1 MATTS
6 PGQSLLHWFLS
17 IRPWNVLA
25 MGVMVLVAM
34 RWLGVPL
41 HVLADR
47 AMWGWLAVPML
58 VGAAGNLINDFFDVK
73 EDRINKPKR
82 ARIGRTLKRRVVIVT
97 HWGLSV
103 AALCWSGALASHL
116 GSSWPIVFTAALSVV
131 LYIYSPMLKGRGI
144 AGNLAVSVCVAA
156 LLVWAR
162 MATGRPLDLGGS
174 MDQTWLLAT
183 VTLWGLNVTR
193 EWVKDLQDLAGDRA
207 AGHRTWASQLTP
219 RQNQGGLA
227 VNVVVWSA
235 LGGTC
240 AWLEGAHVA
249 WLATWAV
256 LLVVGTVRV
265 WQQNVVFVSAWLK
278 VAMAVLFA
286 QMW

>member
-34 RWLGVPL
+34 RWLGVP
-41 HVLADR
+41 VQALADR

-144 AGNLAVSVCVAA
+144 VGNLAVSVCVAA
-156 LLVWAR
+156 LLVWSR
-162 MATGRPLDLGGS
+162 MATGRPLDLTGNA
-174 MDQTWLLAT
+174 DQIWLLAT

-193 EWVKDLQDLAGDRA
+193 EWVKDVQDLRGDA
-207 AGHRTWASQLTP
+207 EAKHRTMALRLTP
-219 RQNQGGLA
+219 SQNHKGIAICCVLCSGLGFWFSSILHNLSWPMCLWA
-227 VNVVVWSA
+227 GAS
-235 LGGTC
+235 LGC
-240 AWLEGAHVA
+240 L
-249 WLATWAV
+249 LAAFRFKVTS
-256 LLVVGTVRV
+256 L
-265 WQQNVVFVSAWLK
+265 SAWLK
-278 VAMAVLFA
+278 VLMGLLFVL
-286 QMW
+286 MV

>member
-1 MATTS
+1 MERARHGRHG
-6 PGQSLLHWFLS
+6 PG
-17 IRPWNVLA
+17 RDALA
-25 MGVMVLVAM
+25 GGPRVQA
-34 RWLGVPL
+34 
-41 HVLADR
+41 LADR

-162 MATGRPLDLGGS
+162 MATGRPLNLAGS
-174 MDQTWLLAT
+174 ADQMWLLAT

-193 EWVKDLQDLAGDRA
+193 EWVKDLQDLEGDRA

-235 LGGTC
+235 LAARGPGSRGRARRLARDLGRPLGGRHRGVPGSRTSSSFRRGSRSPWPC
-240 AWLEGAHVA
+240 SSPRCGEARARRGSGLR
-249 WLATWAV
+249 AV
-256 LLVVGTVRV
+256 TIP
-265 WQQNVVFVSAWLK
+265 
-278 VAMAVLFA
+278 
-286 QMW
+286 

>member
-25 MGVMVLVAM
+25 MGAMVLVAM
-34 RWLGVPL
+34 RWLGVP
-41 HVLADR
+41 VQALADH

-103 AALCWSGALASHL
+103 AALCWSGALASRL

-144 AGNLAVSVCVAA
+144 VGNLAVSVCVAA

-162 MATGRPLDLGGS
+162 MATGRPLDLTGNA
-174 MDQTWLLAT
+174 DQIWLLAT

-193 EWVKDLQDLAGDRA
+193 EWVKDVQDLRGDA
-207 AGHRTWASQLTP
+207 EAKHRTMALRLTP
-219 RQNQGGLA
+219 SQNHKGIAICCVICSGLGFWFSSILHNLSWPMCLWA
-227 VNVVVWSA
+227 GAS
-235 LGGTC
+235 LGC
-240 AWLEGAHVA
+240 L
-249 WLATWAV
+249 LAAFCFKV
-256 LLVVGTVRV
+256 KSL
-265 WQQNVVFVSAWLK
+265 SAWLK
-278 VAMAVLFA
+278 VLMGLLFVL
-286 QMW
+286 MV

>member
-34 RWLGVPL
+34 RWLGVP
-41 HVLADR
+41 VQALAGR

-58 VGAAGNLINDFFDVK
+58 VGAAGNLINDFFDIK

-103 AALCWSGALASHL
+103 AALCWSGALASNL

-144 AGNLAVSVCVAA
+144 VGNLAVSMCVAA

-162 MATGRPLDLGGS
+162 MATGRPLDLTGNA
-174 MDQTWLLAT
+174 DQMWLLAA

-193 EWVKDLQDLAGDRA
+193 EWVKDVQDLRGDA
-207 AGHRTWASQLTP
+207 EAKHRTMALRLTP
-219 RQNQGGLA
+219 DQNHKGIAICCVLCSGLGFWFSSILHNLSWPMCLWA
-227 VNVVVWSA
+227 GAS
-235 LGGTC
+235 LGC
-240 AWLEGAHVA
+240 L
-249 WLATWAV
+249 LAAFRFKVTS
-256 LLVVGTVRV
+256 L
-265 WQQNVVFVSAWLK
+265 SAWLK
-278 VAMAVLFA
+278 VLMGLLFA
-286 QMW
+286 LMV

>member
-1 MATTS
+1 MAS
-6 PGQSLLHWFLS
+6 
-17 IRPWNVLA
+17 N
-25 MGVMVLVAM
+25 
-34 RWLGVPL
+34 
-41 HVLADR
+41 
-47 AMWGWLAVPML
+47 
-58 VGAAGNLINDFFDVK
+58 
-73 EDRINKPKR
+73 
-82 ARIGRTLKRRVVIVT
+82 
-97 HWGLSV
+97 
-103 AALCWSGALASHL
+103 L

-162 MATGRPLDLGGS
+162 MATGRPLDLAGS
-174 MDQTWLLAT
+174 ADQMWLLAT

-193 EWVKDLQDLAGDRA
+193 EWVKDLQDLEGDLA

-227 VNVVVWSA
+227 FNVVVWSA

-240 AWLEGAHVA
+240 VWLEGAHVA

-256 LLVVGTVRV
+256 LLVVGAVRA

>member
-25 MGVMVLVAM
+25 MGIMVMVAM
-34 RWLGVPL
+34 RWLGVPV
-41 HVLADR
+41 HALADR

-103 AALCWSGALASHL
+103 AALCWSSALASNL
-116 GSSWPIVFTAALSVV
+116 GSSWPIVFTAALSIV

-162 MATGRPLDLGGS
+162 MATGRPLDLTGNA
-174 MDQTWLLAT
+174 DQIWLLAT

-193 EWVKDLQDLAGDRA
+193 EWVKDVQDLRGDA
-207 AGHRTWASQLTP
+207 EAKHRTMALRLTP
-219 RQNQGGLA
+219 GQNHKGIAICCVLCSGLGFWFSSILHNLSWPMCLWA
-227 VNVVVWSA
+227 GAS
-235 LGGTC
+235 LGC
-240 AWLEGAHVA
+240 L
-249 WLATWAV
+249 LAAFRFKVTS
-256 LLVVGTVRV
+256 L
-265 WQQNVVFVSAWLK
+265 SAWLK
-278 VAMAVLFA
+278 VLMGILFA
-286 QMW
+286 LMI

>member
-6 PGQSLLHWFLS
+6 PGQSLIHWFLS

-25 MGVMVLVAM
+25 MGVMILVAM
-34 RWLGVPL
+34 RWLGVP
-41 HVLADR
+41 VQALADP

-103 AALCWSGALASHL
+103 AALCWSGALASNL
-116 GSSWPIVFTAALSVV
+116 ASSWPIVFTAALSVV

-144 AGNLAVSVCVAA
+144 AGNVAVSVCVAA

-162 MATGRPLDLGGS
+162 MATGRPLDLTGS
-174 MDQTWLLAT
+174 ADQMWLLAT
-183 VTLWGLNVTR
+183 VALWGLNLTR
-193 EWVKDLQDLAGDRA
+193 EWVKDVQDLKGDA
-207 AGHRTWASQLTP
+207 AAKHRTLALRLTP
-219 RQNQGGLA
+219 NQNRIGIKICCVLCSSLGLWFGSMLH
-227 VNVVVWSA
+227 NMSWP
-235 LGGTC
+235 
-240 AWLEGAHVA
+240 
-249 WLATWAV
+249 V
-256 LLVVGTVRV
+256 LLWAGASLGCLQAAFR
-265 WQQNVVFVSAWLK
+265 FKIISLSAWLK
-278 VAMAVLFA
+278 VLMGLLFA
-286 QMW
+286 LMI

>member
-34 RWLGVPL
+34 RWLGVP
-41 HVLADR
+41 VQAMADR

-103 AALCWSGALASHL
+103 AALCWSGALASNV

-162 MATGRPLDLGGS
+162 MATGRPLDLAGS
-174 MDQTWLLAT
+174 ADQMWLLAT

-193 EWVKDLQDLAGDRA
+193 EWVKDVQDLRGDAEAR
-207 AGHRTWASQLTP
+207 HRTMALRLTP
-219 RQNQGGLA
+219 GQNRKGITICCVLCSGLGFWFSSILHNLSWPMYLWA
-227 VNVVVWSA
+227 GAS
-235 LGGTC
+235 LGCLMAAFRFKVTS
-240 AWLEGAHVA
+240 L
-249 WLATWAV
+249 
-256 LLVVGTVRV
+256 
-265 WQQNVVFVSAWLK
+265 SAWLK
-278 VAMAVLFA
+278 VLMGLLFVLII
-286 QMW
+286 

>member
-25 MGVMVLVAM
+25 MGIMVLVAM

-144 AGNLAVSVCVAA
+144 AGNLAVSLCVAA

-162 MATGRPLDLGGS
+162 MATGRPLDLAGS
-174 MDQTWLLAT
+174 ADQMWLLAT

-193 EWVKDLQDLAGDRA
+193 EWVKDVQDLKGDAEAR
-207 AGHRTWASQLTP
+207 HRTMALRLTP
-219 RQNQGGLA
+219 GQNHKGIAICCVLCSGLGFWFSSMLHNLSWPMCLWA
-227 VNVVVWSA
+227 
-235 LGGTC
+235 
-240 AWLEGAHVA
+240 GASFGCL
-249 WLATWAV
+249 LAAFRFKVTS
-256 LLVVGTVRV
+256 L
-265 WQQNVVFVSAWLK
+265 SSWLK
-278 VAMAVLFA
+278 VLMGLLFVL
-286 QMW
+286 MI